1 MNEAVIEHKNGYI
14 RISSH
19 YIYLTSL
26 DGTGEIKYLKEK
38 SESTYIQNKHRIKKR
53 TLIET
58 GLMVSFII
66 SLIFLLPFII
76 AFPFICILSPVILAK
91 TVTYF
96 RTDFNFIYLIPMD
109 KIIEINNYNSTL
121 TISFFDRNNNR
132 DQVILTNLNLQ
143 EALRAINQVL

>member
-1 MNEAVIEHKNGYI
+1 MNETVIKHKNGYI

-76 AFPFICILSPVILAK
+76 TFPFICILSPIILAK

-143 EALRAINQVL
+143 EALRAINQV